1 MSWSV
6 AWLVASSNGRWI
18 LRAHKATRANLHLSV
33 YVKRGAK

>member
-6 AWLVASSNGRWI
+6 AWSVASSDGRWI

-33 YVKRGAK
+33 YAKRSAK